1 LAGRPDDV
9 ADFCDAWN
17 TLGSLKY
24 RAGDLREA
32 ARRFSTGLA
41 EADSSGAT
49 YHSAR
54 LRLSMAHCE
63 LGMGNLNEALKLS
76 EEAKRIAERTGN
88 RLFVASALTVAASCR
103 FCLGDF
109 IGARTTAE
117 AAARRF
123 EEIGSHVRSA
133 EPHSLAA
140 LCDMEAGQGDRAEI
154 GARQALDISPEGD
167 YTLAVRVNLA
177 EILVSRG
184 KLAEGAALA
193 ERAVRE
199 GREAGLGS
207 LLMYALLVSGAA
219 KARGGRYSDAEADF
233 VEALE
238 PATAERDAWMYAQGL
253 RWFGEAK
260 AASGMY
266 EEGISLLVD
275 ARERFSQMGGVHELR
290 KVAEAIDRAERDR
303 QRADGP

>member
-1 LAGRPDDV
+1 MSQMNYRRFVLCGALVAMLAMAAVPLSAQAPRPAGSA
-9 ADFCDAWN
+9 ADSAP
-17 TLGSLKY
+17 
-24 RAGDLREA
+24 
-32 ARRFSTGLA
+32 ARRM
-41 EADSSGAT
+41 
-49 YHSAR
+49 R
-54 LRLSMAHCE
+54 P
-63 LGMGNLNEALKLS
+63 
-76 EEAKRIAERTGN
+76 AKRI
-88 RLFVASALTVAASCR
+88 FSMS
-103 FCLGDF
+103 CLGDF